1 MNSTKAASRSN
12 VEATSSKATP
22 RPQPPSAAMQAG
34 TQAATQAI
42 LPVDV
47 PNTPHRW
54 ARGVRAG
61 RWLFATGQC
70 GTDYIHGLAPEVL
83 QTGHPFDGPSKAHRE
98 ARRLFRN
105 VDEVLTAGG
114 SNPAEVV

>member
-1 MNSTKAASRSN
+1 MKPASGAA
-12 VEATSSKATP
+12 VT
-22 RPQPPSAAMQAG
+22 
-34 TQAATQAI
+34 AI
-42 LPVDV
+42 LPTDI

-70 GTDYIHGLAPEVL
+70 GTDYVNALAPEVL
-83 QTGHPFDGPSKAHRE
+83 QSGHPLDGPSQAHRE
-98 ARRLFRN
+98 AQRLYRN

-114 SNPAEVV
+114 SSAAHVVRVDQYYTSPDVVDAYHE